1 MATSANPIPAQ
12 SPAYRAEVLLGL
24 LTLLCLLPF
33 AGKAFHIDDPLFV
46 WAAQQISRH
55 PFDPYGFKL
64 IWYATEMPMS
74 EVTKNPPLGAYYG
87 ALIGSIAGWSE
98 RAMHI
103 GFLLPA
109 LTLVLGTY
117 HLARRFT
124 QSAWIA
130 AAATLL
136 TPGFIVSST
145 SVMCDTM
152 MLALWVVAVLFWI
165 KGLDPI
171 KPGYLLASVLLVTAC
186 SLTKYF
192 GVALIP
198 LLFVYSLV
206 RLRRI
211 GSWFF
216 FLLLPIC
223 VLAGYQM
230 WTHSLYGR
238 GLLSDAAVYAN
249 VRRDDARTDLFTK
262 TVVGLSFIGGCAL
275 TCFTFVPF
283 IWSRKPVL
291 AGAALSVLAALL
303 IGKGEIHFH
312 GISPQGPW
320 ILKIV
325 QLVVFV
331 AGGLSLLGLAF
342 SDLRKRRDA
351 DSLLLVLWLLGTF
364 IFAVF
369 LNWTINARS
378 VLPLIP
384 AAGILLARRLDEK
397 SFPSLPRLQW
407 LVIIPLAISGML
419 SLGAAS
425 ADTELAES
433 ARKAADFVHS
443 QSSERPGNVF
453 FEGHWGFQYYMQSYG
468 AQPVNIRAFPL
479 TPGNVVVIPENNT
492 NIFGVPP
499 GVANSQQVIEVKTNS
514 WISTMRPEVGSGFYA
529 SLWGPLPFAFG
540 AVPPE
545 RYHVLTLLP
554 PPKSAAPTEP

>member
-1 MATSANPIPAQ
+1 MATSVHPLPVP
-12 SPAYRAEVLLGL
+12 SRTYRADLFLGL

-46 WAAQQISRH
+46 WAAQQITRH
-55 PFDPYGFKL
+55 PLDPYGFKL

-74 EVTKNPPLGAYYG
+74 EVTKNPPLGAYYA

-171 KPGYLLASVLLVTAC
+171 KPGYLLASAALVAAC

-206 RLRRI
+206 RLRRFGNWI
-211 GSWFF
+211 F
-216 FLLLPIC
+216 FLLLPIA

-230 WTHSLYGR
+230 WTHALYGR
-238 GLLSDAAVYAN
+238 GLLSDAAAYAN
-249 VRRDDARTDLFTK
+249 VRRDDGGTDLFTK

-275 TCFTFVPF
+275 TGLTFVP
-283 IWSRKPVL
+283 ILWSRKQVL
-291 AGAALSVLAALL
+291 AGAVLSILAALL
-303 IGKGEIHFH
+303 IGKGEIHLH
-312 GISPQGPW
+312 GLSPQGPW
-320 ILKIV
+320 ILKII
-325 QLVVFV
+325 QLTVFV
-331 AGGLSLLGLAF
+331 AGGLSILGLAF
-342 SDLRKRRDA
+342 ADLWKRRDG
-351 DSLLLVLWLLGTF
+351 DSLLLGLWILGTF

-378 VLPLIP
+378 ILPLIP
-384 AAGILLARRLDEK
+384 AAGILLARRLDAK
-397 SFPSLPRLQW
+397 SFSSSFQRW
-407 LVIIPLAISGML
+407 LIIPLVISGAL
-419 SLGAAS
+419 ALAAAS

-443 QSSERPGNVF
+443 QNLQKPGNVF

-468 AQPVNIRAFPL
+468 AQPANIRAFPF

-514 WISTMRPEVGSGFYA
+514 WIATMRPEVGSGFYA

-540 AVPPE
+540 AVPAE
-545 RYHVLTLLP
+545 RYHLLTLLP
-554 PPKSAAPTEP
+554 AANSVSPTPKP